1 MSREH
6 IEVEFTFEPYVE
18 VEGRKYVLASYDA
31 RAEVEVIDDGED
43 WSIGKLWVE
52 GVDFQRPTAGDLRAR
67 RVTRWFPCP
76 AHYEAAMRAEA
87 ERIMPD
93 RIVEAIDRGDIGP
106 AARREARAEYARD
119 LARED
124 AMLLAGPVA
133 MGGGS

>member
-93 RIVEAIDRGDIGP
+93 RIMQAIDAGEIGP

-119 LARED
+119 LARE
-124 AMLLAGPVA
+124 AVE
-133 MGGGS
+133 